1 MRFVKYQATGNDFV
15 MINGDKQSF
24 DPTDYETVKRL
35 CDRRFGIGA
44 DGFII
49 IQHHNDT
56 DFEMLYYNA
65 DGQPGSLCGNG
76 SRCAVAYAFEE
87 GFYSGT
93 KCEFMAYDGL
103 HEARINIKE
112 ETVELK
118 MANVSHVEKGRG
130 MVVMDTGSPHYV
142 TLVEDLSDLDIV
154 EAGKAIRYSPRFT
167 KEGVNVNFVER
178 MGDNKLNV
186 ATYERGV
193 EDETFSCGT
202 GVTACAL
209 GHYVLNENKTGSSQ
223 QVFIHTKGGNLK
235 VRFEALNNHF
245 ENIWLIGPAVKVFEG
260 VYDL

>member
-24 DPTDYETVKRL
+24 DSSDYETVKRL

-49 IQHHNDT
+49 IRDHDDS

-76 SRCAVAYAFEE
+76 SRCAVAYAYEE
-87 GFYSGT
+87 GFYSGS
-93 KCEFMAYDGL
+93 KCHFMAYDGI
-103 HEARINIKE
+103 HEARIRSE
-112 ETVELK
+112 EGIVELK
-118 MANVSHVEKGRG
+118 MANVFNVEKGKG

-154 EAGKAIRYSPRFT
+154 EAGKAIRYSPRFAQ
-167 KEGVNVNFVER
+167 EGINVNFVER
-178 MGDNKLNV
+178 MGENILNV

-209 GHYVLNENKTGSSQ
+209 GHYVLNENKAGKKQ
-223 QVFIHTKGGNLK
+223 QVSIHTKGGNLK
-235 VRFEALNNHF
+235 VRFESQNTHF

-260 VYDL
+260 FYEL